1 MNRPLDQLSPEELES
16 IERMA
21 RDSLPEDQQKQILD
35 KVDDLKKRKANHDK
49 VVKFR
54 ETIYLWCSKI
64 QAQDL
69 LNKLKELE
77 SMPTDSLQPEY
88 LLLLENDAKDL
99 PEDLARPILDKIN
112 ALRQAKAD
120 KDKVSWSCREF
131 LQLKKILDQRTSPGT
146 RISVARFGQQANHR
160 LVTSWARESAVD
172 RFWITEGVGW
182 TDSGQVG
189 WSQKR
194 ER

>member
-146 RISVARFGQQANHR
+146 RISVARLGQQANHR
-160 LVTSWARESAVD
+160 LVTSWARESAAD
-172 RFWITEGVGW
+172 RFWIAEGVGW